1 MAYPRPKV
9 QVDWDNAGLLQGVTI
24 KREIDGQWYAWKI
37 PHNGVVTQAMAADIL
52 RVSLMS
58 INNWVRAG
66 TIKHIKPKGEPS
78 LIPLSEIKK
87 VKKVLDQ
94 YGRLRRDAL
103 GQ

>member
-1 MAYPRPKV
+1 MAYPRSRIRVK
-9 QVDWDNAGLLQGVTI
+9 WDGLGPLHGVTVL
-24 KREIDGQWYAWKI
+24 REIEGHWYAWKI
-37 PHNGVVTQAMAADIL
+37 PYNGVVTQAMAADML
-52 RVSLMS
+52 KVSLMS

-66 TIKHIKPKGEPS
+66 TIEHIKPKGEPS

>member
-1 MAYPRPKV
+1 MAYPRAS
-9 QVDWDNAGLLQGVTI
+9 VDIQWDPPGLFQGLTI
-24 KREIDGQWYAWKI
+24 RREIEGQSYAWKI
-37 PHNGVVTQAMAADIL
+37 PYNGVVTQAMAADIL

-78 LIPLSEIKK
+78 LIPLSEVKK